1 MTPLDE
7 MVPSPELL
15 RAILDVE
22 VGGMDEQA
30 TLSVIGGYE
39 RLVSWL
45 TACQSVHLADVY
57 RKYETTPDYEP
68 QWFAERVGLEL
79 GVAGLTAYHRMRHA
93 VTLMDKLPR
102 VFSALSTGQVT
113 THHARLAANRVNHVD
128 SDTARAVDA
137 VVMTRDDW
145 RTPSQLENAVTKA
158 ILELDPEGSALR
170 HAARRREREVR
181 ARNEP
186 DGMINLFALL
196 PAEQGQAVVKKID
209 AHARSSSATRAPGDD
224 RTLAQRRAD
233 ALAELV
239 LRDDTCG
246 GSCNG
251 GACGESTP
259 RMHGRRPE
267 ICVTVS
273 LSTLLGADQ
282 APAYLEGY
290 GWIDPNTARRIAADP
305 SSVWR
310 RLIVDPMTGRLLDF
324 GRTTYRPPQDLQ
336 NHVITRDRT
345 CIFPT
350 CDLPAVAC
358 DLDHADDWVHG
369 GHTKDDKL
377 HPLCRRHHRL
387 KHEAGWTY
395 TVDPEDHS
403 SIWTDP
409 AGTQH
414 RKPAAQLPCPP
425 PIEPPDDGPP
435 PF

>member
-1 MTPLDE
+1 MVALDE
-7 MVPSPELL
+7 MVPSAELL

-22 VGGMDEQA
+22 AGGMDEQA
-30 TLSVIGGYE
+30 TLAVIGGYE
-39 RLVSWL
+39 RLLSWL

-57 RKYETTPDYEP
+57 RKYETTPDCQP

-79 GVAGLTAYHRMRHA
+79 GVAGLTAYHRMRNA

-102 VFSALSTGQVT
+102 VTAALFSGSIT
-113 THHARLAANRVNHVD
+113 THHARLAVNRVTHVD
-128 SDTARAVDA
+128 ADTARAVDA

-170 HAARRREREVR
+170 HAARRRERDVK

-186 DGMINLFALL
+186 DGMVGVFALL

-209 AHARSSSATRAPGDD
+209 AHARSSSATRQPGDD

-233 ALAELV
+233 ALTELV

-246 GSCNG
+246 GSCNCG
-251 GACGESTP
+251 GNSADSGGP
-259 RMHGRRPE
+259 KMHGRKPE

-305 SSVWR
+305 NSVWR

-324 GRTTYRPPQDLQ
+324 GRTTYRPPQDLAD
-336 NHVITRDRT
+336 HVITRDRT

-350 CDLPAVAC
+350 CGLPAVAC
-358 DLDHADDWVHG
+358 DPVTHAASG
-369 GHTKDDKL
+369 
-377 HPLCRRHHRL
+377 R
-387 KHEAGWTY
+387 
-395 TVDPEDHS
+395 
-403 SIWTDP
+403 
-409 AGTQH
+409 
-414 RKPAAQLPCPP
+414 
-425 PIEPPDDGPP
+425 
-435 PF
+435 

>member
-1 MTPLDE
+1 MTPLHE
-7 MVPSPELL
+7 LVPSPELL

-22 VGGMDEQA
+22 AGGMDEQA

-39 RLVSWL
+39 RLLSWL

-57 RKYETTPDYEP
+57 RKYETTPDNQP

-79 GVAGLTAYHRMRHA
+79 GVAGLTAYHRMRNA

-102 VFSALSTGQVT
+102 VTAALFSGSIT
-113 THHARLAANRVNHVD
+113 THHARLAVNRVNHVD
-128 SDTARAVDA
+128 SHIARAVDSA
-137 VVMTRDDW
+137 VMTRDDW
-145 RTPSQLENAVTKA
+145 RTPSQLETAVTKA

-170 HAARRREREVR
+170 HAARRRERDVR

-186 DGMINLFALL
+186 DGMVGVFALL

-209 AHARSSSATRAPGDD
+209 AHALSSSATRQPGDD

-239 LRDDTCG
+239 LRDGSCG
-246 GSCNG
+246 GSCGDAVDSG
-251 GACGESTP
+251 GP
-259 RMHGRRPE
+259 RMHGRKPE

-290 GWIDPNTARRIAADP
+290 GWIDANTARRIAADP
-305 SSVWR
+305 HSVWR

-324 GRTTYRPPQDLQ
+324 GRTMYRPPRDLAD
-336 NHVITRDRT
+336 HVITRDRT

-358 DLDHADDWVHG
+358 DLDHQDDWAYG
-369 GHTKDDKL
+369 GHTKEDKL

-395 TVDPEDHS
+395 IIDPDDNS

-409 AGTQH
+409 SGKQH
-414 RKPAAQLPCPP
+414 TKPAAKLPCPP
-425 PIEPPDDGPP
+425 PIEPPDLDDTP